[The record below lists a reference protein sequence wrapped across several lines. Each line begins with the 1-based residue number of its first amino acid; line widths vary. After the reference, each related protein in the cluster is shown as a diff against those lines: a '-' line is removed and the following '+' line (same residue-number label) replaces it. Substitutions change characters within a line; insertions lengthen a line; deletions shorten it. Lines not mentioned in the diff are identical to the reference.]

1 MLLPI
6 RWGARAV
13 VALLLMIAPAD
24 AEKRVAL
31 VVGNTHYAHSPVL
44 SNPVNDASDI
54 AEVLKS
60 LGFEVLLGLDLDKR
74 SFDLKVRDFARA
86 LNDADTGLFFYAG
99 HGLQLSLQNYLIPV
113 DAAVEGEPDLDFEG
127 VRLDLVLKHMELNRE
142 GKTNIVFLDA
152 CRDNPFTENLARSM
166 GTRGVNVGHGLAP
179 VQTGVGTFI
188 AYSTQPGN
196 VAADGAGRNSPFAAA
211 LKRHI
216 AEPGR
221 DLTAIMIEVRKDV
234 LEATRGRQV
243 PWDHSALT
251 QDFYFDLASAGAN
264 LPKGAITSPPVD
276 EAVQRRLQEL
286 EQELKKKS
294 DPQQTANAV
303 NLAQFKERVR
313 QLEEA
318 NKEDQELIFETNRK
332 YADRLND
339 PSARTSLNTE
349 IGKIMMRMAQRGQ
362 QQHELSAQITKLEG
376 EMGLASEKK
385 E

>member
-1 MLLPI
+1 LHIRGASILL
-6 RWGARAV
+6 
-13 VALLLMIAPAD
+13 ALLLMCAPAK

-31 VVGNTHYAHSPVL
+31 IVGNTHYEHCPAL
-44 SNPVNDASDI
+44 SNPVNDANDI
-54 AEVLKS
+54 AAALKR

-74 SFDLKVRDFARA
+74 AFDLKVRDFART
-86 LNDADTGLFFYAG
+86 LNDADTALFFYAG
-99 HGLQLSLQNYLIPV
+99 HGLQVSLQNYLVPV
-113 DAAVEGEPDLDFEG
+113 DAAIESEPDLDFEG

-152 CRDNPFTENLARSM
+152 CRDNPFTENLARTM
-166 GTRGVNVGHGLAP
+166 GTRAVSIGHGLAP

-234 LEATRGRQV
+234 LEETRGRQV

-251 QDFYFDLASAGAN
+251 QDFYFDLASASGS
-264 LPKGAITSPPVD
+264 LPKDATSSPPAD
-276 EAVQRRLQEL
+276 EALQQRLLDL

-294 DPQQTANAV
+294 DPQQTAKLV
-303 NLAQFKERVR
+303 NLAQLKERLR
-313 QLEEA
+313 QLQET
-318 NKEDQELIFETNRK
+318 NQEDQQLIFETNQK
-332 YADRLND
+332 YSDRLND
-339 PSARTSLNTE
+339 PSARSSLNSE
-349 IGKIMMRMAQRGQ
+349 ISKIMMRMTQRGLQ
-362 QQHELSAQITKLEG
+362 QKELRAQIAKLEA
-376 EMGLASEKK
+376 EMGLVSEEKK
-385 E
+385 

>member
-1 MLLPI
+1 LHIRGASILL
-6 RWGARAV
+6 
-13 VALLLMIAPAD
+13 ALLLMCAPAK

-31 VVGNTHYAHSPVL
+31 IVGNTHYEHSPAL
-44 SNPVNDASDI
+44 SNPVNDANDI
-54 AEVLKS
+54 AAALKR

-74 SFDLKVRDFARA
+74 AFDLKVRDFART
-86 LNDADTGLFFYAG
+86 LNDADTALFFYAG
-99 HGLQLSLQNYLIPV
+99 HGLQVSLQNYLVPV
-113 DAAVEGEPDLDFEG
+113 DAAIESEPDLDFEG

-152 CRDNPFTENLARSM
+152 CRDNPFTENLARTM
-166 GTRGVNVGHGLAP
+166 GTRAVSIGHGLAP

-234 LEATRGRQV
+234 LEETRGRQV

-251 QDFYFDLASAGAN
+251 QDFYFDLASASGS
-264 LPKGAITSPPVD
+264 LPKDATTSPPAD
-276 EAVQRRLQEL
+276 EALQQRLLDL

-294 DPQQTANAV
+294 DPQQTAKLV
-303 NLAQFKERVR
+303 NLAQLKERLR
-313 QLEEA
+313 QLQET
-318 NKEDQELIFETNRK
+318 NQEDQQLIFETNQK
-332 YADRLND
+332 YSDRLND
-339 PSARTSLNTE
+339 PSARSSLNSE
-349 IGKIMMRMAQRGQ
+349 ISKIMMRMTQRGLQ
-362 QQHELSAQITKLEG
+362 QKELRAQIAKLEA
-376 EMGLASEKK
+376 EMGLVSEEKK
-385 E
+385 

>member
-251 QDFYFDLASAGAN
+251 QDFYFDLASAGGN

>member
-1 MLLPI
+1 MSLI
-6 RWGARAV
+6 RRGASV
-13 VALLLMIAPAD
+13 LVTLLLMFAPAN
-24 AEKRVAL
+24 AQKRVAL

-60 LGFEVLLGLDLDKR
+60 LGFEVMLGLDLDKR
-74 SFDLKVRDFARA
+74 AFDLKVRDFARA
-86 LNDADTGLFFYAG
+86 LSDADTGLFFYAG

-113 DAAVEGEPDLDFEG
+113 DAAIEGEPDLDFEG
-127 VRLDLVLKHMELNRE
+127 VRLDLVLKHMELDRD

-166 GTRGVNVGHGLAP
+166 GTRAVSVGHGLAP

-196 VAADGAGRNSPFAAA
+196 VAADGIGRNSPFAAA

-216 AEPGR
+216 TEPGR

-234 LEATRGRQV
+234 LEETRGRQV

-251 QDFYFDLASAGAN
+251 QDFYFDLASANDN
-264 LPKGAITSPPVD
+264 LPKSATTSPATD
-276 EAVQRRLQEL
+276 EALQRRLQEL

-294 DPQQTANAV
+294 DPQQTANVV
-303 NLAQFKERVR
+303 NLAQFKERLR
-313 QLEEA
+313 RLQEA
-318 NKEDQELIFETNRK
+318 NDEDQQLIFETNRN
-332 YADRLND
+332 YANRLND

-349 IGKIMMRMAQRGQ
+349 IGKIMMRMTQRNLQ
-362 QQHELSAQITKLEG
+362 QKELRAQITNLETEVG
-376 EMGLASEKK
+376 PTSEKEK
-385 E
+385 

>member
-1 MLLPI
+1 MLPI
-6 RWGARAV
+6 RWGARV
-13 VALLLMIAPAD
+13 LVALLLMIAPAN

-31 VVGNTHYAHSPVL
+31 VVGNTHYAHSPLL

-54 AEVLKS
+54 AAVLKS

-74 SFDLKVRDFARA
+74 AFDLKVRDFARA
-86 LNDADTGLFFYAG
+86 LSDADTGLFFYAG

-113 DAAVEGEPDLDFEG
+113 DAAIEGEPDLDFEG
-127 VRLDLVLKHMELNRE
+127 VRLDLVLKHMELDRE

-166 GTRGVNVGHGLAP
+166 GTRAVSVGHGLAP
-179 VQTGVGTFI
+179 AQTGVGTFI

-234 LEATRGRQV
+234 LAETRGRQV

-251 QDFYFDLASAGAN
+251 QDFYFDLASASGSLPTGA
-264 LPKGAITSPPVD
+264 TTPPATD
-276 EAVQRRLQEL
+276 EALQRRLQEV

-294 DPQQTANAV
+294 DPQQTANVV
-303 NLAQFKERVR
+303 NLAQLKERVH
-313 QLEEA
+313 QLQET
-318 NKEDQELIFETNRK
+318 NDEDQQLIFDTNRK

-339 PSARTSLNTE
+339 PSARTSLNSE
-349 IGKIMMRMAQRGQ
+349 ISKIMIRMSQRGHQ
-362 QQHELSAQITKLEG
+362 QEELRAQITKLEA
-376 EMGLASEKK
+376 EMGLPSEKK